1 MVNKVKNLL
10 KSDTDAF
17 KTASKRAIRK
27 TSKGT
32 DDLISKKNTD
42 RNKISKASRQ
52 NSSEPVKNEHDSE
65 IPKKR
70 YISP

>member
-1 MVNKVKNLL
+1 MHLKLL
-10 KSDTDAF
+10 PKEQF
-17 KTASKRAIRK
+17 EK

-32 DDLISKKNTD
+32 DDLISKKNID